1 MSRYRTNPSRTP
13 LLAVDPGKNALG
25 WAYYSPGGIL
35 MATGVVRADH
45 VAAGVGGA
53 AVTDV
58 ARHVL
63 NELELLL
70 GTFEPAAGLVVE
82 QMQVYRGPQ
91 QKGDPNDLIELSYI
105 SGGVHRLPVVR
116 RDAEHLLVVPHDWK
130 GQAKKDVMQ
139 TRIRES
145 LTDLERQLF
154 AVSVQAVPASLQ
166 HNAWDAV
173 GLGLWALKRAR
184 WIR

>member
-1 MSRYRTNPSRTP
+1 MSRHRTNPMRTP

-25 WAYYSPGGIL
+25 WAYYSSGGLL
-35 MATGVVRADH
+35 MATGVVRSEH
-45 VAAGVGGA
+45 AATVGGA
-53 AVTDV
+53 SVTDV
-58 ARHVL
+58 ARYVL

-70 GTFEPAAGLVVE
+70 SSFEPAAGLVLE
-82 QMQVYRGPQ
+82 RMQVYRGPQ
-91 QKGDPNDLIELSYI
+91 QKGDPNDLIELTYI

-130 GQAKKDVMQ
+130 GQAPKDVMQ

-154 AVSVQAVPASLQ
+154 AVSVQSVPPSLQ